1 MPGRRIWSTS
11 LAIVVVA
18 SLFSSPAVAQG
29 EPDRSA
35 PIEVNRDAFGEVGA
49 SLAEAARSNAGN
61 VTVRVDYT
69 GRETDARQS
78 VSKAGGRVLDSD
90 GTSFKVELPVAAL
103 RGLAQT
109 PGIASVREMI
119 PPAPLAVQSQG
130 VGTTGANTWHALGLT
145 GIGVKVAVVDFG
157 FAGRAEAVTSGDL
170 PGNAITKNYCSNP
183 LESGGAHGT
192 GVAEIVYDIAPGA
205 QLYLVCVDDEFDL
218 EAFVDYAIAQGID
231 IINHSGAWFLSDRG
245 DGTAGAPSASNAARR
260 ADEAGILWVAAAGNY
275 TQDHWK
281 GAWKPYTPP
290 NSNITLQRFGTNSSG
305 SPDFDLSAVVPSGG
319 TLSVFLKWDNWPIT
333 TEDLDLYLWDLTGTE
348 PLNYGSDGFRDQASP
363 PGDFPG
369 EQVIWTNTTGSD
381 KTVFIE
387 VRAFSV
393 TKPGEL
399 DLLVF
404 GQKGPIEYPVATGS
418 IADPAFSPH
427 TVAVGASCFANNQ
440 IEYFSSLGPTIDG
453 RIKPDFVSADG
464 VITRAF
470 GGTAGACDGFIGTS
484 AAAPHVS
491 GLAAL
496 IMHAAPNWTSD
507 RVVQALEDYSVDL
520 GPTGKDNTFGFG
532 NVVLGA
538 VPAEDCRAVP
548 TPVTGIVG
556 PGTVVDTY
564 NGSAIPAGS
573 YLVKNNDGSLSLCI
587 DPGTPASA
595 ASATFVP
602 LSFVTTNLAAP
613 HRQQTDVGVACQFG
627 QGESA
632 FIRCRTPRFGV
643 N

>member
-1 MPGRRIWSTS
+1 MPGRRICSVS
-11 LAIVVVA
+11 LAIVAVA
-18 SLFSSPAVAQG
+18 SLLTGPAGAQG
-29 EPDRSA
+29 EPERSV
-35 PIEVNRDAFGEVGA
+35 PIEVNRDSFDRFGA
-49 SLAEAARSNAGN
+49 SLAEAARSNAGK

-69 GRETDARQS
+69 GPETDARQS
-78 VSKAGGRVLDSD
+78 VSTAGGRVLASG

-103 RGLAQT
+103 RGLERA
-109 PGIASVREMI
+109 PGIASVRELI
-119 PPAPLAVQSQG
+119 PPAPLAVKSQG
-130 VGTTGANTWHALGLT
+130 VGSTGANTWHALGLT

-170 PGNAITKNYCSNP
+170 PGSAITKNYCSGQ

-192 GVAEIVYDIAPGA
+192 GVAEIVYDIAPAA
-205 QLYLVCVDDEFDL
+205 QLYLVCVDDEWDL
-218 EAFVDYAIAQGID
+218 EAFVDYAIIQGID
-231 IINHSGAWFLSDRG
+231 IVNHSGAWFLLDRG
-245 DGTAGAPSASNAARR
+245 DGTAGAPSASNAARH

-281 GAWKPYTPP
+281 GAWNPIT
-290 NSNITLQRFGTNSSG
+290 IGAVTLQRFG
-305 SPDFDLSAVVPSGG
+305 SPADFDLSTVVPSGG
-319 TLSVFLKWDNWPIT
+319 VLSVFLKWDNWPT
-333 TEDLDLYLWDLTGTE
+333 TREDLDLYLWDLTGST
-348 PLNYGSDGFRDQASP
+348 PLAWSLGDQADGQRPQP
-363 PGDFPG
+363 PV
-369 EQVIWTNTTGSD
+369 EQMDWVNTTGAP
-381 KTVFIE
+381 KTVYIE
-387 VRAFSV
+387 VRAHSV
-393 TKPGEL
+393 NKPGEL

-404 GQKGPIEYPVATGS
+404 GHSGLEYAVATGS

-484 AAAPHVS
+484 ASAPHIA

-496 IMHAAPNWTSD
+496 IMHAAPNWTPD
-507 RVVQALEDYSVDL
+507 RVVQALQDYSLDL
-520 GPTGKDNTFGFG
+520 GPSGKDNTFGFG

-564 NGSAIPAGS
+564 NGSATPAGS
-573 YLVKNNDGSLSLCI
+573 YLVKNNDGSLSLCT

-595 ASATFVP
+595 ASAMFVP
-602 LSFVTTNLAAP
+602 LSFVATNQAAP
-613 HRQQTDVGVACQFG
+613 VLPQTDVLVPCLVDE
-627 QGESA
+627 GESA
-632 FIRCRTPRFGV
+632 FIRCHTPRFGV

>member
-18 SLFSSPAVAQG
+18 SLLSSPAVAQG
-29 EPDRSA
+29 EPERSV
-35 PIEVNRDAFGEVGA
+35 PIDVNRDSFDEFGA
-49 SLAEAARSNAGN
+49 SLAQAARSSAGK

-78 VSKAGGRVLDSD
+78 VSKAGGRVLAS
-90 GTSFKVELPVAAL
+90 GGSSFKVELPVAAL
-103 RGLAQT
+103 RGLERA

-119 PPAPLAVQSQG
+119 PPAPLAVKSQG
-130 VGTTGANTWHALGLT
+130 VGTTGANTWHALGMT

-170 PGNAITKNYCSNP
+170 PGSAITKNYCSNP

-192 GVAEIVYDIAPGA
+192 GVAEIVYDIAPAA

-260 ADEAGILWVAAAGNY
+260 ADEADILWVAAAGNY

-281 GAWKPYTPP
+281 GAWNPIT
-290 NSNITLQRFGTNSSG
+290 IGGVTLQRFG
-305 SPDFDLSAVVPSGG
+305 SPADFDLSTVVPSGG
-319 TLSVFLKWDNWPIT
+319 RLSVFLKWDNWPT
-333 TEDLDLYLWDLTGTE
+333 TREDLDLYLWDLTGST
-348 PLNYGSDGFRDQASP
+348 PLAWSFGDQADGQHPQP
-363 PGDFPG
+363 PVENMDW
-369 EQVIWTNTTGSD
+369 VNATGVP
-381 KTVFIE
+381 KTVYIE
-387 VRAFSV
+387 VRAHSV
-393 TKPGEL
+393 NNPGEL
-399 DLLVF
+399 DMLVF
-404 GQKGPIEYPVATGS
+404 GQSGLEYPVATGS

-427 TVAVGASCFANNQ
+427 TVAVGASCFADNQ

-484 AAAPHVS
+484 ASAPHVS

-496 IMHAAPNWTSD
+496 IMHAAPNWTPD
-507 RVVQALEDYSVDL
+507 RVVQALQDYSLDL
-520 GPTGKDNTFGFG
+520 GPKGKDNTFGFG

-613 HRQQTDVGVACQFG
+613 LRQQTDVPVPCMVG

-643 N
+643 T

>member
-1 MPGRRIWSTS
+1 MPGRKIWSMS

-18 SLFSSPAVAQG
+18 SLLSSPAGAQG
-29 EPDRSA
+29 ESERSV
-35 PIEVNRDAFGEVGA
+35 PREVSRDSSDEFGA
-49 SLAEAARSNAGN
+49 SLAEAARSNGGK
-61 VTVRVDYT
+61 VTVRVDYI
-69 GRETDARQS
+69 GSETAARQS
-78 VSKAGGRVLDSD
+78 VTRAGGRILVS
-90 GTSFKVELPVAAL
+90 GGSSFKVELPMAAL
-103 RGLAQT
+103 RGLDRA

-130 VGTTGANTWHALGLT
+130 VASTGADAWHALGLT

-157 FAGRAEAVTSGDL
+157 FAGRAEAVASGDL

-192 GVAEIVYDIAPGA
+192 GVAEIVYDVAPGS

-245 DGTAGAPSASNAARR
+245 DGTAGFPSASNAARR
-260 ADEAGILWVAAAGNY
+260 SDAAGILWVAAAGNY

-281 GAWKPYTPP
+281 GAWNPKTFG
-290 NSNITLQRFGTNSSG
+290 NNITVQRFGTNADG
-305 SPDFDLSAVVPSGG
+305 STDIDLTTVVPSGG
-319 TLSVFLKWDNWPIT
+319 VLNVFLKWDNWPTT
-333 TEDLDLYLWDLTGTE
+333 TEDLDLYLWSTTGTS
-348 PLNYGSDGFRDQASP
+348 PLAAGTRDQSTS
-363 PGDFPG
+363 GDFPG
-369 EQVIWTNTTGSD
+369 EDLTWVNSTGASA
-381 KTVFIE
+381 TVHIE

-393 TKPGEL
+393 THPGEL

-404 GQKGPIEYPVATGS
+404 GHSGLEYPVASGS

-470 GGTAGACDGFIGTS
+470 GGTARACDGFIGTS
-484 AAAPHVS
+484 ASAPHVA

-496 IMHAAPNWTSD
+496 IMHAAPNWTPD
-507 RVVQALEDYSVDL
+507 RVVQALQDYSVDL
-520 GPTGKDNTFGFG
+520 GPKGKDNTFGFG

-548 TPVTGIVG
+548 APVTGIVG

-564 NGSAIPAGS
+564 NGSAIQAGS
-573 YLVKNNDGSLSLCI
+573 YLVKNNDGSLSLCT

-595 ASATFVP
+595 ATATFVP
-602 LSFVTTNLAAP
+602 LSFVTINQAGEVRSQSAVRVPCL
-613 HRQQTDVGVACQFG
+613 VG

-632 FIRCRTPRFGV
+632 FIRCRTRRYGV